1 MNIVGTALIVGAL
14 GLDQTAIAQVMIS
27 QPLVGG
33 AILGWSAGD
42 PAAGL
47 LAGAFFQFLCLTE
60 LPVGASVPP
69 DGALAGLIGVA
80 SFLALGRPEGWSDQ
94 ALLGLL
100 ACAFLPLAAL
110 ARVFDVRVR
119 RLNEFW
125 GRQTARLLERDELRL
140 ARVAAVGGV
149 LFFFLRAF
157 ILALAVLASVSWWNG
172 DGLVRV
178 VSAAPAFE
186 FFARCVPLIGLA
198 AVITQLRR
206 PGYPAAL
213 ATGLAAAV
221 LLSRSGA

>member
-1 MNIVGTALIVGAL
+1 MNVAGTALVVGAL
-14 GLDQTAIAQVMIS
+14 GLDQTAVAQVMIS

-80 SFLALGRPEGWSDQ
+80 SFLALGHPSGWSDQ

-110 ARVFDVRVR
+110 ARVLDVRVR
-119 RLNEFW
+119 RLNGVW
-125 GRQTARLLERDELRL
+125 VRLTARLLEQGRLRL
-140 ARVAAVGGV
+140 AQAAAAGGV
-149 LFFFLRAF
+149 VLFFLRAF
-157 ILALAVLASVSWWNG
+157 LLALVVLAGVAYWGGNG
-172 DGLVRV
+172 LDRA
-178 VSAAPAFE
+178 VSAAPVFV

-198 AVITQLRR
+198 TLVAQRRR
-206 PGYPAAL
+206 PGWGAAL
-213 ATGLAAAV
+213 ATGMAAGV
-221 LLSRSGA
+221 LLSRTGV